1 MKEVQEGRLD
11 PRRASAMASL
21 AGAMVKIIKA
31 GEEEA
36 RTDLPPQFIVENLD
50 EWYANLRSIRQL
62 KPKLQMDEDEIK
74 ETLNELNAFE
84 AHYGRDVKLPKE
96 VL

>member
-1 MKEVQEGRLD
+1 
-11 PRRASAMASL
+11 MASL
-21 AGAMVKIIKA
+21 AGAMVKVIKA

-36 RTDLPPQFIVENLD
+36 STDLHPQFIVENLD

-62 KPKLQMDEDEIK
+62 TPKLQMDEEEAKEMEDE
-74 ETLNELNAFE
+74 LDAFE
-84 AHYGRDVKLPKE
+84 KHYGRDIKLPKE